1 MVEGAHHL
9 GAPSFDDLHDF
20 AFSLFVLRGTG
31 GHGHAHEIAVEG
43 LPHVRLPD
51 EELFV
56 AVHRLHET
64 KALGVA
70 RKNARPVPRVG
81 FRRILPALTG
91 NEVLGRHFG
100 EHVTELQI
108 ALVVFNVEALRDLVG
123 PIGLVR
129 IVLQKCDD
137 VLAKGVNLGL
147 RNGVGIG

>member
-1 MVEGAHHL
+1 
-9 GAPSFDDLHDF
+9 
-20 AFSLFVLRGTG
+20 
-31 GHGHAHEIAVEG
+31 
-43 LPHVRLPD
+43 VRLSD

-56 AVHRLHET
+56 AVHRLHEA